1 MDIKEVAK
9 QWLEQN
15 VKENEWPDDEW
26 TSLNDEYD
34 MNIYIDDDEKKR
46 ATIFPV
52 IDGETNL
59 ETFIEII

>member
-1 MDIKEVAK
+1 MDIKKVAK

-15 VKENEWPDDEW
+15 INENEWPEDEW
-26 TSLNDEYD
+26 TSLNDKYD

-46 ATIFPV
+46 ATVFPV
-52 IDGETNL
+52 IDGETDL